1 MGWDRVRVLRRKK
14 KVWAASL
21 PSWRHLGCLD
31 AILALDLWLLGTWG
45 GIRASRECEFAGPQ
59 DLPGVTGPGAEL
71 TLRREGMGWGP
82 AALLDFALW
91 LRG

>member
-1 MGWDRVRVLRRKK
+1 MRGASAPADLTWREATGLGGGACRAATAQDPSADVGLGWDRVRVLRRKK

-45 GIRASRECEFAGPQ
+45 DSCES
-59 DLPGVTGPGAEL
+59 
-71 TLRREGMGWGP
+71 
-82 AALLDFALW
+82 
-91 LRG
+91 